1 MNRSEFEQII
11 TKLKTNVSTVV
22 IGKDDTITKV
32 LTAFIAGGHVLLE
45 DTPGTGKT
53 LLSKALAKS
62 VDAEFRRVQFTP
74 DLLPS
79 DITGLNIYSQ
89 KDNEF
94 HFIPGPAFT
103 NILLADEINR
113 ATPRTQSSLLEC
125 MEEHQITIDGK
136 THPLHNPYFVIA
148 TQNPIETAGT
158 FPLPEAQLDRFMM
171 QLSMGYPDSEE
182 ELKLIDRFL
191 KNDPLTVLSAVCS
204 TEGIL
209 SMREFCKDIFIH
221 PSVREYIVALIHA
234 TRNHAEISVG
244 VSPRGTLAFI
254 KALQVYAAIKGRTFV
269 SPDDVKELAFPV
281 LGHRILTFTGFNG
294 ALKEHPL
301 LKILSS
307 IPVPS

>member
-1 MNRSEFEQII
+1 
-11 TKLKTNVSTVV
+11 
-22 IGKDDTITKV
+22 
-32 LTAFIAGGHVLLE
+32 
-45 DTPGTGKT
+45 
-53 LLSKALAKS
+53 
-62 VDAEFRRVQFTP
+62 
-74 DLLPS
+74 
-79 DITGLNIYSQ
+79 
-89 KDNEF
+89 
-94 HFIPGPAFT
+94 
-103 NILLADEINR
+103 
-113 ATPRTQSSLLEC
+113 

-204 TEGIL
+204 TEDIL

-307 IPVPS
+307 IPVPSEDFEN